1 MVVQLP
7 KRQCLWSSWCS
18 KTHKQ
23 HPILHSICSGI
34 DLSRYMRKPVGSWMH
49 VAAVVGDTT
58 AVEFKPSPES
68 VTWCAWRVSNLTW
81 SPETMVEDGMKY
93 DKRHIYIYIWD
104 HKMGCSILRVR
115 LEQRKLNFAKN
126 KYKKTKNNKPIVK
139 TDSPKNTPTGK
150 NQQKKSPS
158 EKQNHKNK
166 LKINNTKSKLNVPNC
181 FFCFVYVLFFMFF

>member
-1 MVVQLP
+1 
-7 KRQCLWSSWCS
+7 
-18 KTHKQ
+18 
-23 HPILHSICSGI
+23 
-34 DLSRYMRKPVGSWMH
+34 
-49 VAAVVGDTT
+49 
-58 AVEFKPSPES
+58 
-68 VTWCAWRVSNLTW
+68 
-81 SPETMVEDGMKY
+81 
-93 DKRHIYIYIWD
+93 
-104 HKMGCSILRVR
+104 MGCSILRVR

-181 FFCFVYVLFFMFF
+181 FFVSFMFYFFMFFFKFGCLVRYSRFLGVFVFKDHFI

>member
-1 MVVQLP
+1 VFNI
-7 KRQCLWSSWCS
+7 KS
-18 KTHKQ
+18 
-23 HPILHSICSGI
+23 
-34 DLSRYMRKPVGSWMH
+34 
-49 VAAVVGDTT
+49 
-58 AVEFKPSPES
+58 
-68 VTWCAWRVSNLTW
+68 
-81 SPETMVEDGMKY
+81 
-93 DKRHIYIYIWD
+93 
-104 HKMGCSILRVR
+104 VR

-181 FFCFVYVLFFMFF
+181 FFFVSFIFYFLFLFF

>member
-1 MVVQLP
+1 
-7 KRQCLWSSWCS
+7 
-18 KTHKQ
+18 
-23 HPILHSICSGI
+23 
-34 DLSRYMRKPVGSWMH
+34 
-49 VAAVVGDTT
+49 
-58 AVEFKPSPES
+58 
-68 VTWCAWRVSNLTW
+68 
-81 SPETMVEDGMKY
+81 
-93 DKRHIYIYIWD
+93 
-104 HKMGCSILRVR
+104 MGCSILRVR

-181 FFCFVYVLFFMFF
+181 FFCFVYVLFFYVFLSLVVWFVIPVFSVFLFLKIILYNPIFSVLLDSQT